1 MYAAVRPAVYPCITR
16 GSIMNAAVARSAAPA
31 LQGPGGG
38 CSKLLQDL
46 IHTDLSRSAN
56 PADGMIQLRPFII
69 MDERLT
75 LFRTSYLHK

>member
-38 CSKLLQDL
+38 CSMLLQDL

-56 PADGMIQLRPFII
+56 PAFYKTYYNNG
-69 MDERLT
+69 
-75 LFRTSYLHK
+75 